1 MTENENF
8 LVSIGFTQE
17 EYMGNMWWVD
27 PFFDK
32 EDQYRYVFNG
42 DEGSFSVNGK
52 SIEWIMK
59 AIKAN
64 VSNQA
69 RVSTDKTGD
78 ELFDKPE
85 KLIRHLILNSHWSPL
100 DMVNLGFEIETSR
113 AISLELVR
121 HKSMNFQ
128 QASQFIS
135 Q

>member
-69 RVSTDKTGD
+69 RVSTERKAKEDTVR
-78 ELFDKPE
+78 EVE
-85 KLIRHLILNSHWSPL
+85 KALKKFL
-100 DMVNLGFEIETSR
+100 
-113 AISLELVR
+113 
-121 HKSMNFQ
+121 K
-128 QASQFIS
+128 
-135 Q
+135 

>member
-1 MTENENF
+1 MTENEKF

-59 AIKAN
+59 VIKAN

-69 RVSTDKTGD
+69 RVSTEREAK
-78 ELFDKPE
+78 ENVVREVE
-85 KLIRHLILNSHWSPL
+85 KALKKFL
-100 DMVNLGFEIETSR
+100 
-113 AISLELVR
+113 
-121 HKSMNFQ
+121 K
-128 QASQFIS
+128 
-135 Q
+135 

>member
-32 EDQYRYVFNG
+32 EDQYRYVFNDAG
-42 DEGSFSVNGK
+42 DSFSVNGK

-69 RVSTDKTGD
+69 RVSTERKAKEDVVR
-78 ELFDKPE
+78 EVE
-85 KLIRHLILNSHWSPL
+85 KALKKFL
-100 DMVNLGFEIETSR
+100 
-113 AISLELVR
+113 
-121 HKSMNFQ
+121 K
-128 QASQFIS
+128 
-135 Q
+135 

>member
-69 RVSTDKTGD
+69 RVSTERKAKEDAVR
-78 ELFDKPE
+78 EVE
-85 KLIRHLILNSHWSPL
+85 KALKKFL
-100 DMVNLGFEIETSR
+100 
-113 AISLELVR
+113 
-121 HKSMNFQ
+121 K
-128 QASQFIS
+128 
-135 Q
+135 

>member
-42 DEGSFSVNGK
+42 AEGSFSVNGK

-69 RVSTDKTGD
+69 RVSTEREAK
-78 ELFDKPE
+78 ENVVREVE
-85 KLIRHLILNSHWSPL
+85 KALRKFL
-100 DMVNLGFEIETSR
+100 
-113 AISLELVR
+113 
-121 HKSMNFQ
+121 K
-128 QASQFIS
+128 
-135 Q
+135 

>member
-32 EDQYRYVFNG
+32 EDRYRYVFNDAG
-42 DEGSFSVNGK
+42 DSFSVNGK

-69 RVSTDKTGD
+69 RVSTERQAKEDVVR
-78 ELFDKPE
+78 EVE
-85 KLIRHLILNSHWSPL
+85 KALKKFL
-100 DMVNLGFEIETSR
+100 
-113 AISLELVR
+113 
-121 HKSMNFQ
+121 K
-128 QASQFIS
+128 
-135 Q
+135 

>member
-1 MTENENF
+1 MFNMTENENF

-59 AIKAN
+59 AIKSN

-69 RVSTDKTGD
+69 RVSTEREAK
-78 ELFDKPE
+78 ENVVREVE
-85 KLIRHLILNSHWSPL
+85 KALKKFL
-100 DMVNLGFEIETSR
+100 
-113 AISLELVR
+113 
-121 HKSMNFQ
+121 K
-128 QASQFIS
+128 
-135 Q
+135 